1 MIRLRAL
8 PVILALLLA
17 AAPPAGARP
26 VTVLPPYDPG
36 AIPYEPRLVTLPAC
50 GFAIGLDPLWTV
62 TEGRPGKT
70 AKFTQRYDN
79 PASARRDRHPLH
91 PATVT
96 PLVSFTVDCATEAR
110 PKKSVEAFLDHWGEG
125 FIAGMSQGGAVPA
138 APAIDTVQLPD
149 GSWRRIVLR
158 TR

>member
-1 MIRLRAL
+1 M
-8 PVILALLLA
+8 
-17 AAPPAGARP
+17 
-26 VTVLPPYDPG
+26 TVLPPYDPG